1 MAQKITPRSED
12 FSRWYTDVIAA
23 AELAD
28 YSPVKGCMVIRPNG
42 FAVWENIQRILDAEF
57 KATGHR
63 NAYFPLLIPES
74 FFRKEAEHV
83 EGFAP
88 EAAVVTHGGGR
99 ELEEPLYIRPTSETI
114 IWDMYRRWI
123 QSWRDL
129 PLLINQ
135 WCNVLRWEMRTRLFL
150 RTTEFLWQEGH
161 TAHATEEE
169 ARREVALI
177 LEIYRRFLEE
187 CLAIPVLAGRKT
199 DAEKFAGAV
208 ETWSVEALMQDG
220 KALQAGTSH
229 YLGQNFAKA
238 FDIKFLD
245 EENELQYCYT
255 TSWGV
260 STRMVGGIVMAHGD
274 DKGLRLPPRLAPI
287 QVVIV
292 PIWRS
297 DDQKASVMD
306 AIDSVQRE
314 LVDAGVR
321 VHIDSRE
328 GLTPGFKFNDW
339 EMRGV
344 PLRIEI
350 GPRDVENKQV
360 VLARRDQP
368 GRAGKSAVP
377 LDGLAQAVQDM
388 LTTIQ
393 DSMYER
399 ALAFREEHTSYP
411 EDMDGLR
418 EAVADGFGHA
428 WWCGSA
434 DCEAHV
440 KEETGATIRCVPLE
454 QEAGGGT
461 CVVCGAKAQ
470 ERAVF
475 ARAY

>member
-99 ELEEPLYIRPTSETI
+99 ELEEPLYIRPTAETI

-177 LEIYRRFLEE
+177 LDIYRRFLEE
-187 CLAIPVLAGRKT
+187 YLAIPVLAGRKT

-238 FDIKFLD
+238 FDVTFLD
-245 EENELQYCYT
+245 EDGERKYVYA

-260 STRMVGGIVMAHGD
+260 STRLIGAVIMTHGD
-274 DKGLRLPPRLAPI
+274 DNGVIFPPRVAPL
-287 QVVIV
+287 QAALV
-292 PIWRS
+292 PIWKGDEERARLLEAAAGIVAS
-297 DDQKASVMD
+297 LEGTASVKLDDRDKLRPGAKFFEWEKKGVPVRLELGPRDLEKRQVVAVLRHSREKIVLPFEAVAREMPGILD
-306 AIDSVQRE
+306 RVQRE
-314 LVDAGVR
+314 LFERAKKYA
-321 VHIDSRE
+321 E
-328 GLTPGFKFNDW
+328 
-339 EMRGV
+339 EMTH
-344 PLRIEI
+344 
-350 GPRDVENKQV
+350 DVETLDEMIE
-360 VLARRDQP
+360 VLETKGGYVRAR
-368 GRAGKSAVP
+368 
-377 LDGLAQAVQDM
+377 
-388 LTTIQ
+388 
-393 DSMYER
+393 
-399 ALAFREEHTSYP
+399 
-411 EDMDGLR
+411 
-418 EAVADGFGHA
+418 
-428 WWCGSA
+428 WCGTPES
-434 DCEAHV
+434 EAYI
-440 KEETGATIRCVPLE
+440 KEKTKATIRNLQPEPIEDPGPCVSGMG
-454 QEAGGGT
+454 EARIR
-461 CVVCGAKAQ
+461 VYFAKA
-470 ERAVF
+470 
-475 ARAY
+475 Y